1 MLEQTKNVTKFS
13 VKNDWFSKDST
24 IYPFSRFNVYWI
36 QADKQ
41 NIYIQWDP

>member
-24 IYPFSRFNVYWI
+24 IYPGKI
-36 QADKQ
+36 
-41 NIYIQWDP
+41 